1 VIVPRH
7 PRRESPTATAIA
19 APWRATCVP
28 LGGSH
33 GRWGFGHLS
42 VGFPLGNIGGD
53 FTFMGRQTR
62 LRTGEESYRIAVD
75 KQN

>member
-1 VIVPRH
+1 MGI
-7 PRRESPTATAIA
+7 
-19 APWRATCVP
+19 RA
-28 LGGSH
+28 
-33 GRWGFGHLS
+33 LS
-42 VGFPLGNIGGD
+42 VGFPLGDIEGD